1 MSTKEEPPSYADEP
15 PAYTDTEPA
24 DTAPES
30 AVRSAPIMPEPAPTE
45 KESTPT
51 DTKSAPPD
59 KDAAVQEDSDPDFD
73 DLDDVLDQFSANA
86 ISTSKVAAPKSE
98 PGKPSSSEPS
108 IPTDIPV
115 PSGPSANETSEDFLA
130 RLTSEMQDVMGKM
143 SETAP
148 GEAASKD
155 DLETMGKQLE
165 DFTYKMEKEGIAPED
180 ILKAILGEDAGQK
193 VGDAAHEEK
202 ERRESESQS
211 RSRGPETKTTFE
223 DTIRKT
229 MERMEESGNKATS
242 EVQQKSEEDML
253 ADMLKAME
261 AGGEGDGDL
270 SKMFLGMM
278 EQLTNKDT
286 LYEPMTELNTK
297 FPQWLSE
304 NKGKLKKEDYARY
317 ARQKEIV
324 KDIVSK
330 FESKGYTDED
340 PQCREYIWE
349 KMQKMQEQGAPPE
362 DLVSNPFPGMGGGE
376 AMDEGCPTQ

>member
-1 MSTKEEPPSYADEP
+1 MSTKEEPPSYVDAP
-15 PAYTDTEPA
+15 PAYMTTESA
-24 DTAPES
+24 DIAPES
-30 AVRSAPIMPEPAPTE
+30 AVRSAPIIPEPAATN
-45 KESTPT
+45 
-51 DTKSAPPD
+51 TKSEATVPTSTIE
-59 KDAAVQEDSDPDFD
+59 EDSDPDFD

-86 ISTSKVAAPKSE
+86 PATSKPASTTSG
-98 PGKPSSSEPS
+98 PGRPPSSKAS
-108 IPTDIPV
+108 IPTDIHI
-115 PSGPSANETSEDFLA
+115 PSGPAADETSEDFLV

-148 GEAASKD
+148 GEAASKE

-165 DFTYKMEKEGIAPED
+165 EFTYKMEKEGIAPED
-180 ILKAILGEDAGQK
+180 ILKAVLGEDAGKK
-193 VGDAAHEEK
+193 VGNAAHREK
-202 ERRESESQS
+202 ERRESQSQS
-211 RSRGPETKTTFE
+211 DGPESKTTFE

-261 AGGEGDGDL
+261 AGGEGEGDL

-297 FPQWLSE
+297 FPEWLSE
-304 NKGKLKKEDYARY
+304 NESKLKKEDYARY

-330 FESKGYTDED
+330 FESRAYTDDD

-349 KMQKMQEQGAPPE
+349 RMQKMQEQGAPPE

-376 AMDEGCPTQ
+376 ALDEGCPTQ